1 VIWLLATAFLSLGL
15 INLDVS
21 RGWWRGQLR
30 RLAVGVPLVGALC
43 YVTLPPLVFPQAFAL
58 LLITLVPNVFIT
70 SLSAARTMV
79 ISRRIVSLRRT
90 PVWPL
95 ALAIGAVGAFAL
107 VLVVAPIVDAS
118 GLRDLTGAVTSV
130 SGAPATDPRHVRVV
144 PEESAIFAGEKV
156 VGQLGAYYRVGDYNV
171 QSDGGRLVWVAP
183 LDFQGAI
190 QWIARRTSPG
200 IVIVD
205 AENPDAPAELRVRT
219 PLRYVP
225 SALFNDNLRR
235 HVWLRYGNELLLEET
250 LQIDAQGN
258 PRYLV
263 TLGRPTIGWS
273 GERVTAVVIVD
284 PATGA
289 MERIPREQFDR
300 LPAWVSRVYPP
311 DLVLEYNDWF
321 GRYVHGWWNA
331 QITKR
336 DVHLPAR
343 DEVFGVLLADG
354 RFVWFVDHT
363 SPNRT
368 DASMTGFTYTDSR
381 TGAMTYYTSSGGE
394 YNSKAAEDAVG
405 GNPIVKQGRLLPTQ
419 PVLYALF
426 GQNTW
431 VVPAVADNG
440 KFQTLALLQAAGGH
454 VVVGSTSASSP
465 AQDAFASYRAFLGDS
480 STGGASPRIT
490 GTIDR
495 FAFANGRA
503 WFTLRGRRGVYTI
516 VDPAGPDVLLART
529 GDPVSFETTS
539 DEDGGRL
546 VRGFVD
552 AALAR

>member
-1 VIWLLATAFLSLGL
+1 MVWLFATAFLSLGL
-15 INLDVS
+15 INVVFA

-30 RLAVGVPLVGALC
+30 RLAIGVPLVGALC
-43 YVTLPPLVFPQAFAL
+43 YLVLPPLVFPQALTL
-58 LLITLVPNVFIT
+58 LLITLVPNAVIT
-70 SLSAARTMV
+70 AATAARTMV
-79 ISRRIVSLRRT
+79 ISRRIVSLRRA
-90 PVWPL
+90 PVWPVF
-95 ALAIGAVGAFAL
+95 APVAVVGAFAL
-107 VLVVAPIVDAS
+107 ALGLAPLVDAS
-118 GLRDLTGAVTSV
+118 GLRDLTGAVTSAR
-130 SGAPATDPRHVRVV
+130 GAPAADPRHVRVV

-156 VGQLGAYYRVGDYNV
+156 VGQLGAYYRVGVYNV
-171 QSDGGRLVWVAP
+171 QSDNGRLIWVAP

-190 QWIARRTSPG
+190 QWLARRTSPG

-205 AENPDAPAELRVRT
+205 AENPDAPAELRTRA
-219 PLRYVP
+219 PMRYIP
-225 SALFNDNLRR
+225 SALFNDNLLR
-235 HVWLRYGNELLLEET
+235 HVWLRYGTEQLLQAT
-250 LQIDAQGN
+250 LQIDADGN
-258 PRYLV
+258 PRYVV

-273 GERVTAVVIVD
+273 GQRVTAVVIVD
-284 PATGA
+284 PTTGA
-289 MERIPREQFDR
+289 MQRIAREQFDS
-300 LPAWVSRVYPP
+300 LPKWVSRVYPD
-311 DLVLEYNDWF
+311 DLVLAYNDWF
-321 GRYVHGWWNA
+321 GRFVHGWWNA

-394 YNSKAAEDAVG
+394 YNSSAAEDAVG
-405 GNPIVKQGRLLPTQ
+405 GNPIVKQGRLVPTQ
-419 PVLYALF
+419 PILYSLF

-454 VVVGSTSASSP
+454 VVVGSTVASSP

-480 STGGASPRIT
+480 STGGASPRVS

-495 FAFANGRA
+495 FAYAAGRA
-503 WFTLRGRRGVYTI
+503 WFTLRGRHGVYTI
-516 VDPAGPDVLLART
+516 VDPDGPDVLLARP
-529 GDPVSFETTS
+529 GDRVTFETTG
-539 DEDGGRL
+539 DEGGGKL
-546 VRGFVD
+546 VRGFTD
-552 AALAR
+552 TALAR